1 MAEDFAMRCHTSATM
16 DIKTVQ
22 GRVKHEGFSF
32 LTITLPD
39 FGKDFQKSLDQG
51 LVDPTS
57 FHGFRRKGGLPLFLG
72 GFLDRVFS
80 RSTGVLF
87 DEPDIDSILGIRQ
100 LTLMF
105 SKINLPCSNARYVDA
120 MNGYIDC
127 EQEVRR
133 NDLYLHHSYMAK
145 FESMSSRVFASVFSK
160 IDSDIYYGNV
170 LPKHGPGSTADR
182 LMGNRKF
189 KLKTWTDRL
198 EEIFPAGEF
207 LFPSWSHYLDHID
220 SVRFLEPGAEM
231 PVKVISVPKTMKTPR
246 IIAMEP
252 SYVQFAQQGVLE
264 LILKHLKSDV
274 FLDAV
279 LGFDDQLPNQ
289 QMACEG
295 SLLGNLAT
303 LDLSEASDR
312 VSNQHVRALVKNHKY
327 LKLAVDA
334 TRSRKADV
342 PGHGVVRLAK
352 YASMGSALCFPFEAM
367 TFLVIVLCGIEEQL
381 NTPLTNK
388 HLHDLVGK
396 VRIYGD
402 DIIIPVDYVEV
413 VNHWLSVF
421 GHKVGEH
428 KSFWNGKFRES
439 CGKEY
444 YNGHDVSIVKV
455 RQVFPSSR
463 QDATGVISLVSF
475 RNQCYF
481 AGYWRVT
488 KWLDEQVK
496 KVLPF
501 FPNVEPTS
509 PVLGRHSF
517 LGYLPEKIGADR
529 HDPLVRGYVISPRL
543 PRNSLDGHGALLKFF
558 LKRGGLPSADGR
570 HLERSG
576 RPLAVDIKLR
586 WAPPY

>member
-1 MAEDFAMRCHTSATM
+1 M

-22 GRVKHEGFSF
+22 GRVKHEGLSF
-32 LTITLPD
+32 LTITLPE

-57 FHGFRRKGGLPLFLG
+57 FSGFQRKGGLPLFLG

-80 RSTGVLF
+80 RSTGILM

-105 SKINLPCSNARYVDA
+105 SKINLPCSDARYADA
-120 MNGYIDC
+120 MNGYIHC

-133 NDLYLHHSYMAK
+133 NDANLHHSYMDK
-145 FESMSSRVFASVFSK
+145 FKSMSSLVYASVFSK
-160 IDSDIYYGNV
+160 IDSDVYYGNV
-170 LPKHGPGSTADR
+170 VPKHGPGSTADK

-189 KLKTWTDRL
+189 KLRTWTDRL
-198 EEIFPAGEF
+198 EEVFPAGEF
-207 LFPSWSHYLDHID
+207 LFPSWSHYLDQID
-220 SVRFLEPGAEM
+220 SVRFLEPGAEQ
-231 PVKVISVPKTMKTPR
+231 PVRVISVPKTMKTPR

-264 LILKHLKSDV
+264 LILKHLKSDS
-274 FLDAV
+274 FLNAV

-312 VSNQHVRALVKNHKY
+312 VSNQHVRALVENHKY

-352 YASMGSALCFPFEAM
+352 YSSMGSALCFPFEAM

-381 NTPLTNK
+381 NMPLTK
-388 HLHDLVGK
+388 RDLHDLVGK

-402 DIIIPVDYVEV
+402 DIIIPVEYVDSV
-413 VNHWLSVF
+413 IHWLSVF

-455 RQVFPSSR
+455 RNLFPSSR
-463 QDATGVISLVSF
+463 RDATGVISLVSF

-481 AGYWRVT
+481 AGYWSLT
-488 KWLDEQVK
+488 KWLDKQVK

-501 FPNVEPTS
+501 FPIVEPTS

-517 LGYLPEKIGADR
+517 LDYSSERIGADR

-543 PRNSLDGHGALLKFF
+543 PRNSVDGSGALLKFF
-558 LKRGGLPSADGR
+558 LKRGGLPSVDR
-570 HLERSG
+570 KHLERSG
-576 RPLAVDIKLR
+576 RPHAVDIKLR
-586 WAPPY
+586 WSSPF

>member
-1 MAEDFAMRCHTSATM
+1 MAEEFAMRCHTSATM

-22 GRVKHEGFSF
+22 GRVKHEGLSF

-57 FHGFRRKGGLPLFLG
+57 FVGFQRKGGLPLFLG

-87 DEPDIDSILGIRQ
+87 DDPDIDSILGIRQ

-120 MNGYIDC
+120 MNGYINC

-133 NDLYLHHSYMAK
+133 NDKNLHHSYMDK

-160 IDSDIYYGNV
+160 VDSDIYYGKAV
-170 LPKHGPGSTADR
+170 PKHGPGSTADK

-189 KLKTWTDRL
+189 KLKTWTNRL
-198 EEIFPAGEF
+198 EEVFPAGEF
-207 LFPSWSHYLDHID
+207 LFPSWSHYLDHLD

-252 SYVQFAQQGVLE
+252 SYVQYAQQGVLE
-264 LILKHLKSDV
+264 LLLEHLKNDK

-381 NTPLTNK
+381 NTPLTK
-388 HLHDLVGK
+388 SDLHDLIGK

-481 AGYWRVT
+481 AGYWSLV
-488 KWLDEQVK
+488 KWLDKEVE

-517 LGYLPEKIGADR
+517 LGYQPERIGADC
-529 HDPLVRGYVISPRL
+529 HNPLVKGYVISPRL

-558 LKRGGLPSADGR
+558 LKRGGLPSVDR
-570 HLERSG
+570 KHLERSG
-576 RPLAVDIKLR
+576 RPHAVDIKLR
-586 WAPPY
+586 WSSPF